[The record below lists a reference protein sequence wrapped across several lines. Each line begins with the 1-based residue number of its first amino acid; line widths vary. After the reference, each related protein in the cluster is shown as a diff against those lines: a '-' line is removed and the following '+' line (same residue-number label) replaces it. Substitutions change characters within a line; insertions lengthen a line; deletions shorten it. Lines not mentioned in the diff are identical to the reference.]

1 MALITGTSDVAV
13 NLQGYYDRN
22 LLERAVPALI
32 HSRFAQVRP
41 LPKNAGTRIN
51 FRRYGSL
58 AVNTTPLTE
67 GSTPTGKKLT
77 TTDIYALCKQYG
89 DFITISDW
97 ISMTGLDSILVEG
110 GEVLAEQM
118 GLSVDTLDRDVYIA
132 GTNVRY
138 AAGVAGRTSVAT
150 AVAVS
155 DVKSA
160 VRTLEGGNAKKVRS
174 MVMAGAKIA
183 TRPIAPA
190 FYGITHT
197 SCRQDYE
204 ALSGFTKVE
213 EYASQK
219 DVMEEE
225 IGAWGNLRVL
235 VTTNSKIYL
244 GSDVVGTAV
253 GVTGLVSADS
263 TYVDIY
269 TTLVFA
275 ANAVGS
281 VPLQK
286 GSVKNIIKKMGSAGT
301 EDPLDQRATSGW
313 KVAQTAKILN
323 DDFLVRI
330 EHGCSDL

>member
-13 NLQGYYDRN
+13 NLQGHYDRN
-22 LLERAVPALI
+22 LLERALPALI
-32 HSRFAQVRP
+32 HSKFAQIRP
-41 LPKNAGTRIN
+41 LPKNSGTRIN

-67 GSTPTGKKLT
+67 GVTPTGKKLT
-77 TTDIYALCKQYG
+77 STDIYANVKQYG

-97 ISMTGLDSILVEG
+97 VSMTGLDPLLIEG
-110 GEVLAEQM
+110 GEILSEQM
-118 GLSVDTLDRDVYIA
+118 GLSVDSLDRDVYIA

-138 AAGVAGRTSVAT
+138 AAGVTARASVAT

-160 VRTLEGGNAKKVRS
+160 VRTLEGANAKKIRS
-174 MVMAGAKIA
+174 MVAGGAKVG

-204 ALSGFTKVE
+204 ALPGFTKVE

-219 DVMEEE
+219 DIMEEE
-225 IGAWGNLRVL
+225 IGSWGNLRIL
-235 VTTNSKIYL
+235 VTTNSKIWL
-244 GSDVVGTAV
+244 AGGVAV
-253 GVTGLVSADS
+253 GSTGLVASDS
-263 TYVDIY
+263 TNIDVYS
-269 TTLVFA
+269 TLIFA

-281 VPLQK
+281 IPLQQ
-286 GSVKNIIKKMGSAGT
+286 GNVKNIIKKMGSAGT

-313 KVAQTAKILN
+313 KVASVAKILN
-323 DDFLVRI
+323 DDFLLRI
-330 EHGCSDL
+330 EHGCTDL

>member
-13 NLQGYYDRN
+13 NLQGHYDRN
-22 LLERAVPALI
+22 LLERALPALI
-32 HSRFAQVRP
+32 HSKFAQIRP
-41 LPKNAGTRIN
+41 LPKNSGTRIN

-67 GSTPTGKKLT
+67 GVTPTGKKLT
-77 TTDIYALCKQYG
+77 STDIYANVKQYG

-97 ISMTGLDSILVEG
+97 VSMTGLDPLLIEG
-110 GEVLAEQM
+110 GEILSEQM
-118 GLSVDTLDRDVYIA
+118 GLSVDSLDRDVYIA

-138 AAGVAGRTSVAT
+138 AAGVTARASVAT

-160 VRTLEGGNAKKVRS
+160 IRTLEGANAKKIRS
-174 MVMAGAKIA
+174 MVVGGAKVG

-204 ALSGFTKVE
+204 ALPGFTKVE

-225 IGAWGNLRVL
+225 IGSWGNLRIL
-235 VTTNSKIYL
+235 VTTNSKIWL
-244 GSDVVGTAV
+244 AGGVAV
-253 GVTGLVSADS
+253 GSTGLVASDS
-263 TYVDIY
+263 TNIDVYS
-269 TTLVFA
+269 TLIFA

-281 VPLQK
+281 IPLQQ
-286 GSVKNIIKKMGSAGT
+286 GNVKNIIKKMGSAGT

-313 KVAQTAKILN
+313 KVASVAKILN
-323 DDFLVRI
+323 DDFLLRI
-330 EHGCSDL
+330 EHGCTDL

>member
-13 NLQGYYDRN
+13 NLQGHYDRN
-22 LLERAVPALI
+22 LLERALPALI
-32 HSRFAQVRP
+32 HSKFAQIRP
-41 LPKNAGTRIN
+41 LPKNSGTRIN

-67 GSTPTGKKLT
+67 GVTPTGKKLT
-77 TTDIYALCKQYG
+77 STDIYANVKQYG

-97 ISMTGLDSILVEG
+97 VSMTGLDPLLIEG
-110 GEVLAEQM
+110 GEILSEQM
-118 GLSVDTLDRDVYIA
+118 GLSVDSLDRDVYIA

-138 AAGVAGRTSVAT
+138 AAGVTARASVAT

-160 VRTLEGGNAKKVRS
+160 VRTLEGANAKKIRS
-174 MVMAGAKIA
+174 MVVGGAKVG

-204 ALSGFTKVE
+204 ALPGFTKVE

-219 DVMEEE
+219 DIMEEE
-225 IGAWGNLRVL
+225 IGSWGNLRIL
-235 VTTNSKIYL
+235 VTTNSKIWL
-244 GSDVVGTAV
+244 AGGVAV
-253 GVTGLVSADS
+253 GSTGLVASDS
-263 TYVDIY
+263 TNIDVYS
-269 TTLVFA
+269 TLIFA

-281 VPLQK
+281 IPLQQ
-286 GSVKNIIKKMGSAGT
+286 GNVKNIIKKMGSAGT

-313 KVAQTAKILN
+313 KVASVAKILN
-323 DDFLVRI
+323 DDFLLRI
-330 EHGCSDL
+330 EHGCTDL

>member
-13 NLQGYYDRN
+13 DLQGHYDRN

-32 HSRFAQVRP
+32 HARFAQVRP

-58 AVNTTPLTE
+58 AVNTTPLSE
-67 GSTPTGKKLT
+67 GVTPTGKKLT
-77 TTDIYALCKQYG
+77 TTDIYALVKQYG
-89 DFITISDW
+89 DFITVSDW
-97 ISMTGLDSILVEG
+97 VSMTGLDPILVEG
-110 GEVLAEQM
+110 GEILGEQM
-118 GLSVDTLDRDVYIA
+118 GESVDTLDRDVFIA

-138 AAGVAGRTSVAT
+138 ANAVAGRTTVAT
-150 AVAVS
+150 AVSVA
-155 DVKSA
+155 DIKS
-160 VRTLEGGNAKKVRS
+160 VIRTLEGANAKKIRS

-183 TRPIAPA
+183 TRPLPPA

-225 IGAWGNLRVL
+225 IGNWGNLRVL
-235 VTTNSKIYL
+235 VTTNAKIWL
-244 GSDVVGTAV
+244 AGGVVVASATD
-253 GVTGLVSADS
+253 LVAADS
-263 TYVDIY
+263 TNIDVYS
-269 TTLVFA
+269 TLVFA
-275 ANAVGS
+275 ANAVGT
-281 VPLQK
+281 VPLQQ

-313 KVAQTAKILN
+313 KVARTAKILN
-323 DDFLVRI
+323 DDFLVRM

>member
-13 NLQGYYDRN
+13 NLQGHYDRN
-22 LLERAVPALI
+22 LLERALPALI
-32 HSRFAQVRP
+32 HSKFAQIRP
-41 LPKNAGTRIN
+41 LPKNSGTRIN

-67 GSTPTGKKLT
+67 GVTPTGKKLT
-77 TTDIYALCKQYG
+77 STDIYANVKQYG

-97 ISMTGLDSILVEG
+97 VSMTGLDPLLIEG
-110 GEVLAEQM
+110 GEILSEQM
-118 GLSVDTLDRDVYIA
+118 GLSVDSLDRDVYIA

-138 AAGVAGRTSVAT
+138 AAGVTARASVAT

-160 VRTLEGGNAKKVRS
+160 IRTLEGANAKKIRS
-174 MVMAGAKIA
+174 MVVGGAKVG

-204 ALSGFTKVE
+204 ALPGFTKVE

-225 IGAWGNLRVL
+225 IGSWGNLRIL
-235 VTTNSKIYL
+235 VTTNSKIWL
-244 GSDVVGTAV
+244 AGGAAV
-253 GVTGLVSADS
+253 GSTGLVASDS
-263 TYVDIY
+263 TNIDVYS
-269 TTLVFA
+269 TLIFA

-281 VPLQK
+281 IPLQQ
-286 GSVKNIIKKMGSAGT
+286 GNVKNIIKKMGSAGT

-313 KVAQTAKILN
+313 KVASVAKILN
-323 DDFLVRI
+323 DDFLLRI
-330 EHGCSDL
+330 EHGCTDL

>member
-13 NLQGYYDRN
+13 NLQGHYDRN
-22 LLERAVPALI
+22 LLERALPALI
-32 HSRFAQVRP
+32 HSKFAQIRP
-41 LPKNAGTRIN
+41 LPKNSGTRIN

-67 GSTPTGKKLT
+67 GVTPTGKKLT
-77 TTDIYALCKQYG
+77 STDIYANVKQYG

-97 ISMTGLDSILVEG
+97 VSMTGLDPLLIEG
-110 GEVLAEQM
+110 GEILSEQM
-118 GLSVDTLDRDVYIA
+118 GLSVDSLDRDVYIA

-138 AAGVAGRTSVAT
+138 AAGVTARASVAT

-160 VRTLEGGNAKKVRS
+160 IRTLEGANAKKIRS
-174 MVMAGAKIA
+174 MVAGGAKVG

-204 ALSGFTKVE
+204 ALPGFTKVE

-219 DVMEEE
+219 DIMEEE
-225 IGAWGNLRVL
+225 IGSWGNLRIL
-235 VTTNSKIYL
+235 VTTNSKIWL
-244 GSDVVGTAV
+244 AGGVAV
-253 GVTGLVSADS
+253 GSTGLVASDS
-263 TYVDIY
+263 TNIDVYS
-269 TTLVFA
+269 TLIFA

-281 VPLQK
+281 IPLQQ
-286 GSVKNIIKKMGSAGT
+286 GNVKNIIKKMGSAGT

-313 KVAQTAKILN
+313 KVASVAKILN
-323 DDFLVRI
+323 DDFLLRI
-330 EHGCSDL
+330 EHGCTDL

>member
-1 MALITGTSDVAV
+1 MPLITGTSDVAV
-13 NLQGYYDRN
+13 NLQGHYDRN
-22 LLERAVPALI
+22 LLERALPALI

-67 GSTPTGKKLT
+67 GVTPTGKKLT
-77 TTDIYALCKQYG
+77 TTDIYALVKQYG

-97 ISMTGLDSILVEG
+97 VSMTGLDPILVEG

-132 GTNVRY
+132 GTNVRF
-138 AAGVAGRTSVAT
+138 ANSVNGRGNVAT
-150 AVAVS
+150 AVAIA
-155 DVKSA
+155 DVKA
-160 VRTLEGGNAKKVRS
+160 AIRTLEGANAKKLRTMIV
-174 MVMAGAKIA
+174 AGAKIA
-183 TRPIAPA
+183 TRPIAPG

-197 SCRQDYE
+197 NCRQDYE

-219 DVMEEE
+219 GVMEEE
-225 IGAWGNLRVL
+225 IGTWGNLRII
-235 VTTNSKIYL
+235 VTTNAKVIL
-244 GSDVVGTAV
+244 AG
-253 GVTGLVSADS
+253 GVSVAQTGLVAANGINID
-263 TYVDIY
+263 VY
-269 TTLVFA
+269 TTLIFA
-275 ANAVGS
+275 ANAVGN

-301 EDPLDQRATSGW
+301 EDPLDQRSTSGW
-313 KVAQTAKILN
+313 KVARTAKILN
-323 DDFLVRI
+323 DDFLLRI
-330 EHGCSDL
+330 EHGATDL

>member
-13 NLQGYYDRN
+13 NLQGHYDRN

-67 GSTPTGKKLT
+67 GTTPTGKKLT
-77 TTDIYALCKQYG
+77 TTDIYALVKQYG

-97 ISMTGLDSILVEG
+97 ISMTGLDPILVEG

-138 AAGVAGRTSVAT
+138 AAGVAGRTSLAT
-150 AVAVS
+150 AIAVA

-160 VRTLEGGNAKKVRS
+160 IRTLEGGNAKKIRS

-225 IGAWGNLRVL
+225 IGSWGNLRIL

-244 GSDVVGTAV
+244 AG
-253 GVTGLVSADS
+253 GVALGLTGYVAADS
-263 TYVDIY
+263 TTTDVY
-269 TTLVFA
+269 TTLIFA

-330 EHGCSDL
+330 EHLCTDL

>member
-77 TTDIYALCKQYG
+77 TTDIYALVKQYG
-89 DFITISDW
+89 DFITLSDW
-97 ISMTGLDSILVEG
+97 VSMTGLDPILVEG
-110 GEVLAEQM
+110 GEVLSEQM

-190 FYGITHT
+190 YYGITHT

-225 IGAWGNLRVL
+225 IGAWGNLRIL

-244 GSDVVGTAV
+244 AGGVAV
-253 GVTGLVSADS
+253 GVTGCVAADS
-263 TYVDIY
+263 TTTDVY
-269 TTLVFA
+269 TTLIFA
-275 ANAVGS
+275 SNAVGS

-323 DDFLVRI
+323 DDFLVRM
-330 EHGCSDL
+330 EHLCTDL

>member
-13 NLQGYYDRN
+13 NLQGHYDRN

-32 HSRFAQVRP
+32 YSRFAQIRP

-58 AVNTTPLTE
+58 AINTTPLSE
-67 GSTPTGKKLT
+67 GVTPTGKKLT
-77 TTDIYALCKQYG
+77 TTDIYATVKQFG

-97 ISMTGLDSILVEG
+97 ISMTGLDATLVEG
-110 GEVLAEQM
+110 GEVLGEQM
-118 GLSVDTLDRDVYIA
+118 GETIDTLDRDVYVA

-138 AAGVAGRTSVAT
+138 ANAVASRVTVAT
-150 AVAVS
+150 AVAVA

-160 VRTLEGGNAKKVRS
+160 IRTLESGNAKKIRTQV
-174 MVMAGAKIA
+174 VAGAKVG

-190 FYGITHT
+190 YYGITHT
-197 SCRQDYE
+197 DCRQDYE
-204 ALSGFTKVE
+204 ALAGFTKVE

-225 IGAWGNLRVL
+225 IGSWGNLRIL
-235 VTTNSKIYL
+235 LTTNAKIYQA
-244 GSDVVGTAV
+244 GGVVVGA
-253 GVTGLVSADS
+253 TGLVADDS
-263 TYVDIY
+263 TNIDVY
-269 TTLVFA
+269 TTLIFA

-281 VPLQK
+281 IPLQK
-286 GSVKNIIKKMGSAGT
+286 GNVKNIIKKMGSAGT

-313 KVAQTAKILN
+313 KAARTAKILN

-330 EHGCSDL
+330 EHGATDL

>member
-1 MALITGTSDVAV
+1 M
-13 NLQGYYDRN
+13 
-22 LLERAVPALI
+22 
-32 HSRFAQVRP
+32 
-41 LPKNAGTRIN
+41 
-51 FRRYGSL
+51 
-58 AVNTTPLTE
+58 
-67 GSTPTGKKLT
+67 
-77 TTDIYALCKQYG
+77 

-97 ISMTGLDSILVEG
+97 VSMTGLDPILVEG
-110 GEVLAEQM
+110 GEVLSEQM

-138 AAGVAGRTSVAT
+138 AAGVVGKANVAT

-160 VRTLEGGNAKKVRS
+160 IRTLEGGNAKKVRS
-174 MVMAGAKIA
+174 MVVAGAKIA

-190 FYGITHT
+190 YYGITHT

-225 IGAWGNLRVL
+225 IGAWGNLRIL

-244 GSDVVGTAV
+244 AAGVAKGT
-253 GVTGLVSADS
+253 TGLVAADS
-263 TYVDIY
+263 TTVDVY
-269 TTLVFA
+269 TTLIFA

-323 DDFLVRI
+323 DDFLVRM
-330 EHGCSDL
+330 EHGCTDL